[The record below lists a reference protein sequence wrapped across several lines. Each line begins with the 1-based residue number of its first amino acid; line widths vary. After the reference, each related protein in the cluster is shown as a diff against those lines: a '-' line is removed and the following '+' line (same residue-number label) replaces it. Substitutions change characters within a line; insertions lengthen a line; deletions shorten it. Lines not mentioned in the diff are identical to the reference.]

1 MPIPEPYKNFNFR
14 VEIDGISVGD
24 FYECSGLGTRVE
36 VIEYRQGGSATV
48 RKLPGLRKTGD
59 IVLKRGITASREL
72 QDWHTK
78 VLNGH
83 PDRRNGSVILLDG
96 AGQEVVRWNFFQAF
110 PSRWD
115 GPLLKANGN
124 DVAIET
130 LTLSC
135 EGVERGS

>member
-1 MPIPEPYKNFNFR
+1 MPVPEPYKNFNFR

-24 FYECSGLGTRVE
+24 FYECSGLGSRVE

-48 RKLPGLRKTGD
+48 HKLPGLRKTSD

-83 PDRRNGSVILLDG
+83 PDRRNGSVILLDD